1 MNTKLETVN
10 AAIAIFAPGTTVR
23 RGLTGWLVEWADYR
37 GKQYSRRWAVQRG
50 SDTWPVFHRKWTQG
64 GTGCNALAQ
73 LMRWLQDRPVFGI
86 STWQYWVGPSIRLGK
101 PELIDVLLQGGYPAD
116 HVCVLCG
123 KTIVPSVDGLDW
135 WSLKGVSG
143 PSCRF
148 SECRN
153 KERCK

>member
-1 MNTKLETVN
+1 
-10 AAIAIFAPGTTVR
+10 
-23 RGLTGWLVEWADYR
+23 
-37 GKQYSRRWAVQRG
+37 
-50 SDTWPVFHRKWTQG
+50 
-64 GTGCNALAQ
+64 
-73 LMRWLQDRPVFGI
+73 MRWLQDRPVLGI
-86 STWQYWVGPSIRLGK
+86 GTWRYWVGPSIRLGE

-153 KERCK
+153 KESCNRENPVANNCPFRSDRPFQGLHPERASEIATALLHDGDFPCHKTVDYAGDDERACHARF